1 MAMICKS
8 KKNLIEP
15 LTRNSEFP
23 GPGEYLPQT
32 KYKKIHLYK
41 EPFLSTINGTL
52 RQRNNF
58 PGPGAYYNDNFL
70 KKYRKNFQNGK
81 LTTNNKSKNLK
92 ENSPNE
98 IKDGV
103 KLGFNSSA
111 KRFDS
116 IEPNSPGP
124 GQYFP
129 KINKFL
135 QKKLVKIKEEEYNAK
150 QRQAEKILND
160 SNVVSSIPSKNQ
172 KFGFEILEDG
182 KIVQNKDPNLYKT
195 FTGEKGDSVGP
206 GSYEIEKKDELYKT
220 RPLWTISKEARN
232 CYITN
237 KDNFSKLETPS
248 LLSTNY
254 NEISTNLN
262 NSNLLS
268 SITANKFYVDDNLNV
283 IELSPYNISNY
294 NKSFYDSKLNFN
306 NSANSFN
313 LSNNI
318 IKNKLFLKNPNE
330 NLFVYKEKF
339 KKIPNRT
346 LFKINNNPG
355 PGSYI
360 NRFKHSSFN
369 IEKVPEN
376 RQFFGSGVERF
387 HNINNSYN
395 EFYEDSDIVDEN
407 NNKLKTFVSLAPFSS
422 KEKRFKTPVYLKE
435 KFANPSPFSY
445 NNSKIKKMKSFSNF
459 DKFNT
464 SSKRFIESKNILWKK
479 DIPSPGYYYPE
490 KIKSHI
496 PTKKFITSNDENK
509 YKNKVNSYIN
519 PINYQINTIEYLNNK
534 KLNSTNLKNVTFF
547 KCKPKIKKSSSCKN
561 IENKTDFYY
570 KEKKYE
576 FKQIIPPFNSS
587 LQK

>member
-70 KKYRKNFQNGK
+70 KKYRKNFQNK
-81 LTTNNKSKNLK
+81 KSKNLK

-116 IEPNSPGP
+116 IELNSPGP

-150 QRQAEKILND
+150 QRQAGKILND
-160 SNVVSSIPSKNQ
+160 SNIVSSIPSKNQ

-232 CYITN
+232 CYITIFPN
-237 KDNFSKLETPS
+237 WKLPVS
-248 LLSTNY
+248 FLL
-254 NEISTNLN
+254 
-262 NSNLLS
+262 
-268 SITANKFYVDDNLNV
+268 
-283 IELSPYNISNY
+283 
-294 NKSFYDSKLNFN
+294 
-306 NSANSFN
+306 
-313 LSNNI
+313 I
-318 IKNKLFLKNPNE
+318 I
-330 NLFVYKEKF
+330 
-339 KKIPNRT
+339 
-346 LFKINNNPG
+346 
-355 PGSYI
+355 
-360 NRFKHSSFN
+360 
-369 IEKVPEN
+369 
-376 RQFFGSGVERF
+376 
-387 HNINNSYN
+387 
-395 EFYEDSDIVDEN
+395 
-407 NNKLKTFVSLAPFSS
+407 
-422 KEKRFKTPVYLKE
+422 
-435 KFANPSPFSY
+435 
-445 NNSKIKKMKSFSNF
+445 MKS
-459 DKFNT
+459 
-464 SSKRFIESKNILWKK
+464 L
-479 DIPSPGYYYPE
+479 
-490 KIKSHI
+490 
-496 PTKKFITSNDENK
+496 
-509 YKNKVNSYIN
+509 
-519 PINYQINTIEYLNNK
+519 QI
-534 KLNSTNLKNVTFF
+534 
-547 KCKPKIKKSSSCKN
+547 
-561 IENKTDFYY
+561 
-570 KEKKYE
+570 
-576 FKQIIPPFNSS
+576 
-587 LQK
+587 